1 MLRKQTV
8 ALFFVGLLLA
18 SGLASSRLSWAIDV
32 GDKAPDFTLPSTNGV
47 DISLSDFKG
56 KKFVFLEFYGAAFVP
71 TWAANLSARK
81 ADYKRFEALGVQIL
95 GVSADN
101 TFSQQTFAE
110 SLKLPYPLLSD
121 FSERKVIRAYGIL
134 NEKTMTATRT
144 FFLIDPQGVIR
155 KKWVLDNPG
164 TTVVYSDT
172 LLRGIE
178 EVIGKR

>member
-1 MLRKQTV
+1 MQ
-8 ALFFVGLLLA
+8 
-18 SGLASSRLSWAIDV
+18 
-32 GDKAPDFTLPSTNGV
+32 
-47 DISLSDFKG
+47 
-56 KKFVFLEFYGAAFVP
+56 
-71 TWAANLSARK
+71 NL
-81 ADYKRFEALGVQIL
+81 GI
-95 GVSADN
+95 SADN

-121 FSERKVIRAYGIL
+121 FAERKVIRTYGIL
-134 NEKTMTATRT
+134 NEKTMTAVRT